1 MRPDIQEV
9 KSRIEELRQVIEYHN
24 HRYYVLDDPEV
35 TDEEY
40 DVFFRELLFLEKQ
53 FPQFE
58 HPASPT
64 RKVGGDPAQAFT
76 PRPHSLPMY
85 GLDNCFSLE
94 EVNTFIN
101 RIVRQAQNDE
111 LSFWVEPKLDGLAV
125 EIIFENG
132 YFSAASTRGDGI
144 TGEDVSANIR
154 TVRNIPLTL
163 INRQNAPEYLEIRG
177 EVVMPREDFHVL
189 NTAKAERGEKTF
201 ANPRNAAAGSVRQ
214 LDPAVTAARPLN
226 FFAYGLGLVRGARQW
241 SSQAEISSDLSK
253 FGVAVV
259 PGGMICRRIDEI
271 RQLFDKQA
279 SARHSSPFDI
289 DGLVIKVNDISLQN
303 SLGFTS
309 RSPRWAIALKFP
321 ALQETTRLKQITI
334 QVGRTGALTPV
345 ASLEPVNVGGV
356 MVSRA
361 TLHNENEIRVK
372 DLKIGDM
379 VLVQRAGDV
388 IPEVV
393 RPIREKRTGQE
404 TDFVFPEN
412 CPACHSPATRI
423 ENEAVRRCVNIS
435 CPARL
440 EQGLVHF
447 AGRQALD
454 IDGLGRKWIKIF
466 VEKGLVTKLTDIFR
480 LKQGQ
485 LLQLERMGEKSARN
499 MLDSIEDAKH
509 SATLARLIFGLGI
522 RHVGR
527 QTAISLAS
535 RFTSLGQLSLAD
547 KSALQEIEDIGP
559 EVASS
564 IVSFFSNQDNK
575 ELLNDFKQIG
585 LWPESL
591 PRQESAQSLNNSKFI
606 FTGAMEGLPRDKA
619 KEMIESAG
627 GKVVSSI
634 SRNVDYVVVGEKPG
648 SKLAKARD
656 MGLKIIGREEFL
668 ELMENTRSPK

>member
-1 MRPDIQEV
+1 M
-9 KSRIEELRQVIEYHN
+9 
-24 HRYYVLDDPEV
+24 
-35 TDEEY
+35 T
-40 DVFFRELLFLEKQ
+40 
-53 FPQFE
+53 
-58 HPASPT
+58 
-64 RKVGGDPAQAFT
+64 
-76 PRPHSLPMY
+76 
-85 GLDNCFSLE
+85 
-94 EVNTFIN
+94 
-101 RIVRQAQNDE
+101 
-111 LSFWVEPKLDGLAV
+111 AV
-125 EIIFENG
+125 
-132 YFSAASTRGDGI
+132 
-144 TGEDVSANIR
+144 
-154 TVRNIPLTL
+154 
-163 INRQNAPEYLEIRG
+163 
-177 EVVMPREDFHVL
+177 
-189 NTAKAERGEKTF
+189 
-201 ANPRNAAAGSVRQ
+201 
-214 LDPAVTAARPLN
+214 
-226 FFAYGLGLVRGARQW
+226 
-241 SSQAEISSDLSK
+241 
-253 FGVAVV
+253 
-259 PGGMICRRIDEI
+259 
-271 RQLFDKQA
+271 
-279 SARHSSPFDI
+279 
-289 DGLVIKVNDISLQN
+289 
-303 SLGFTS
+303 
-309 RSPRWAIALKFP
+309 
-321 ALQETTRLKQITI
+321 
-334 QVGRTGALTPV
+334 
-345 ASLEPVNVGGV
+345 
-356 MVSRA
+356 
-361 TLHNENEIRVK
+361 
-372 DLKIGDM
+372 
-379 VLVQRAGDV
+379 
-388 IPEVV
+388 
-393 RPIREKRTGQE
+393 RTGQE
-404 TDFVFPEN
+404 TEFVFPEN
-412 CPACHSPATRI
+412 CPACHSPATKI